1 MIELTSGEHRR
12 LKAHA
17 HKLHPV
23 VIVGGKG
30 LTEAVLHAIDA
41 SLKSHELIKVKV
53 ASDDRAVRET
63 VLADICAAVGASP
76 VQHIGKILVLYRE
89 NPVLPVAPAPQPAP
103 ARAKPARAKPA
114 RAKPARAKP
123 ARAKPARAKPA
134 RAKPAPARAARAKPP
149 RRSAAA
155 KAPERQGAELARAVK
170 QAGLAR
176 PRKRPP
182 ARSGAPRRTQ

>member
-114 RAKPARAKP
+114 RAT
-123 ARAKPARAKPA
+123 PA

>member
-41 SLKSHELIKVKV
+41 SLKSHELIKVRV

-89 NPVLPVAPAPQPAP
+89 NPVLPVAPAPQPA
-103 ARAKPARAKPA
+103 
-114 RAKPARAKP
+114 PARAKP

>member
-1 MIELTSGEHRR
+1 MIELTSGEHTR

-134 RAKPAPARAARAKPP
+134 PARAARAKPP